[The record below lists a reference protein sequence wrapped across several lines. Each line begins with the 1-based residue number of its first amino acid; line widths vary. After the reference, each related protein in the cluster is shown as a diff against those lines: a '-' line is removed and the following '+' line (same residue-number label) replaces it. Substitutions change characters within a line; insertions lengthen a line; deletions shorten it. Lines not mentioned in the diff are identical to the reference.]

1 MYNKNIMQNDFYTGL
16 TKSEINKIDQTFFII
31 NNSYF
36 KNQLENQT
44 SQNSLP
50 TEFHQQTEEKPI
62 RRDTARCIILNS
74 NHEICLL
81 YSRAKD
87 YFAIPGGGI
96 EPGETLLQA
105 VNREILEETGYTI
118 DNIKPLGKIYEER
131 NYRITNTYF
140 FYASPLT
147 KSETHY
153 MQDEL
158 EEDYRLVWLPVE
170 QAIKKLET
178 RFQNLKN
185 HQFPSHKGSFIN
197 VRNLEA
203 LKYFHQETNFWS
215 KQDRRLCIKKYRYP
229 KQFKRHGP
237 ATRYLIYFYLYP

>member
-1 MYNKNIMQNDFYTGL
+1 MYNKNIMQNDLYTGL
-16 TKSEINKIDQTFFII
+16 TKSEIKKIDQTFFII

-62 RRDTARCIILNS
+62 RRDTARCIMINS

-118 DNIKPLGKIYEER
+118 DNIKPLGKA
-131 NYRITNTYF
+131 ITVSQILISF
-140 FYASPLT
+140 
-147 KSETHY
+147 
-153 MQDEL
+153 M
-158 EEDYRLVWLPVE
+158 LPHS
-170 QAIKKLET
+170 QNPKLIT
-178 RFQNLKN
+178 CKTNLRKT
-185 HQFPSHKGSFIN
+185 
-197 VRNLEA
+197 
-203 LKYFHQETNFWS
+203 TN
-215 KQDRRLCIKKYRYP
+215 
-229 KQFKRHGP
+229 
-237 ATRYLIYFYLYP
+237 

>member
-1 MYNKNIMQNDFYTGL
+1 MYNKNIMQNDLYTGL
-16 TKSEINKIDQTFFII
+16 TKSEIKKIDQTFFII

-62 RRDTARCIILNS
+62 RRDTARCIMINS

-105 VNREILEETGYTI
+105 VNREILKETGYTI
-118 DNIKPLGKIYEER
+118 NNIKPLGKIYEER
-131 NYRITNTYF
+131 NNRITNTYF

-158 EEDYRLVWLPVE
+158 EEDYQLVWLPVE

-178 RFQNLKN
+178 CFQNLKKPP
-185 HQFPSHKGSFIN
+185 FPF
-197 VRNLEA
+197 L
-203 LKYFHQETNFWS
+203 
-215 KQDRRLCIKKYRYP
+215 
-229 KQFKRHGP
+229 
-237 ATRYLIYFYLYP
+237 

>member
-1 MYNKNIMQNDFYTGL
+1 MYNKNIMQNDLYTGL
-16 TKSEINKIDQTFFII
+16 TKSEIKKIDQTFFII

-62 RRDTARCIILNS
+62 RRDTARCIMINS

-87 YFAIPGGGI
+87 YFAI
-96 EPGETLLQA
+96 LQA

-158 EEDYRLVWLPVE
+158 EEDYQLVWLPVE

-185 HQFPSHKGSFIN
+185 HHFPSYKGSFIN

-203 LKYFHQETNFWS
+203 LKYFHQETNF
-215 KQDRRLCIKKYRYP
+215 
-229 KQFKRHGP
+229 
-237 ATRYLIYFYLYP
+237 

>member
-1 MYNKNIMQNDFYTGL
+1 MYNKNIMQTDFYTGL
-16 TKSEINKIDQTFFII
+16 TKSEIKKIDQTFFII

-44 SQNSLP
+44 SHNSLP

-62 RRDTARCIILNS
+62 RRDTARCIMLNS

-158 EEDYRLVWLPVE
+158 EEDYQLVWLPVD

-178 RFQNLKN
+178 RFQNLKKP
-185 HQFPSHKGSFIN
+185 QFPF
-197 VRNLEA
+197 L
-203 LKYFHQETNFWS
+203 
-215 KQDRRLCIKKYRYP
+215 
-229 KQFKRHGP
+229 
-237 ATRYLIYFYLYP
+237 

>member
-16 TKSEINKIDQTFFII
+16 TKSEIKKIDQTFFII

-36 KNQLENQT
+36 KNQLESQT
-44 SQNSLP
+44 SQNSIP

-62 RRDTARCIILNS
+62 RRDTARCIMINS

-81 YSRAKD
+81 YSRTKD

-131 NYRITNTYF
+131 NNRITNTYF

-147 KSETHY
+147 RSETHY

-158 EEDYRLVWLPVE
+158 EEDYQLVWLPVE

-178 RFQNLKN
+178 CFQNLKN
-185 HQFPSHKGSFIN
+185 HQFPSYKGSFIN

-203 LKYFHQETNFWS
+203 IKYFHQETNF
-215 KQDRRLCIKKYRYP
+215 
-229 KQFKRHGP
+229 
-237 ATRYLIYFYLYP
+237 